1 MYGACKNYVTW
12 ALITKKHKPNAIQLG
27 YLMKQEANVVGIY
40 TAAIRE
46 NLVTQ
51 GPVLW
56 TLYSVVYRLQPVSYT
71 HLTLPTN
78 REV

>member
-1 MYGACKNYVTW
+1 
-12 ALITKKHKPNAIQLG
+12 
-27 YLMKQEANVVGIY
+27 MKQEANVVGIY

-56 TLYSVVYRLQPVSYT
+56 TLYSVVYRLQLLQRSDALWYLWRRVSESDT
-71 HLTLPTN
+71 DKQTATTLHPS
-78 REV
+78 RQQQQLDC